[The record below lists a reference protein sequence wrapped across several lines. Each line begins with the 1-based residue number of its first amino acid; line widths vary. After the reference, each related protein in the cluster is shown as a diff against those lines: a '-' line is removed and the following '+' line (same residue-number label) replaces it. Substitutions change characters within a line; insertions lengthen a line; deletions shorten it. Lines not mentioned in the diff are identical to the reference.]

1 MKRVLA
7 SIAAATLTLA
17 LAVPA
22 AAEGTIK
29 VAASPNPPK

>member
-22 AAEGTIK
+22 AAEQVTELYLE
-29 VAASPNPPK
+29 